1 METVIVIPDAIAQHI
16 ASNSQELER
25 QVKLAYALRLYRENK
40 ITEHEFGEMLGLETR
55 MEIDAVL
62 KENDCFI
69 EYTKDEIT
77 AQQQALREVLGK

>member
-1 METVIVIPDAIAQHI
+1 MEAIITIPDEIARHI
-16 ASNSQELER
+16 ASSPEELER
-25 QVKLAYALRLYRENK
+25 QVKLAYALQLYREDK

-69 EYTKDEIT
+69 EYTKDEVA
-77 AQQQALREVLGK
+77 AQQKALREVLGK